1 MAIVSGIKFQA
12 KIGEVNELEE
22 GLKEYV
28 SLAKKVG
35 STMALIRAASGPAGV
50 IWTLTLYETPGEL
63 DSTRECRNSFSGRCK
78 TLEHSSRLYFGTT
91 ATSG

>member
-12 KIGEVNELEE
+12 KIGEVNELED

-35 STMALIRAASGPAGV
+35 STMALIRPAVRQVCSGLLLFMRHRV
-50 IWTLTLYETPGEL
+50 NWTA
-63 DSTRECRNSFSGRCK
+63 REK
-78 TLEHSSRLYFGTT
+78 RLWHQMPEQLFRPLQNT
-91 ATSG
+91 